1 MAQSVS
7 CYLPKFGNAFQGPK
21 RHVAIRAKGSPA
33 QNSELLS
40 LWRRGQLSS
49 TLQATWALV
58 LHCYTS
64 SEDVCFGYQHVE
76 VDGSHKSSVQAE
88 ECAHNSTVRLSIHKG
103 DSLGAIVSRAKAN
116 CSPGN
121 TSEVCG
127 GANGVSDGDR
137 LFNTT
142 LMLRTYA
149 DSTDS
154 LHSSR
159 AQPAGAIALPED
171 VSATR

>member
-7 CYLPKFGNAFQGPK
+7 CYLPRFGNAFQGPK
-21 RHVAIRAKGSPA
+21 RPVAIRAKGTPA

-49 TLQATWALV
+49 MLQATWALV

-64 SEDVCFGYQHVE
+64 SEDVCFGYQHVD
-76 VDGSHKSSVQAE
+76 VDGSHKGSVQSE
-88 ECAHNSTVRLSIHKG
+88 ECAHNSTVRLSIQEG
-103 DSLGAIVSRAKAN
+103 DSLGAIVSRTKAN

-121 TSEVCG
+121 TSEACG
-127 GANGVSDGDR
+127 DANGVFDGDR
-137 LFNTT
+137 LFNTMV
-142 LMLRTYA
+142 MLKSYSN
-149 DSTDS
+149 STDS

-159 AQPAGAIALPED
+159 AQTACAIALPED
-171 VSATR
+171 VSTPS